1 VRRAAKIAARSKL
14 IAEANPSQLLLYVNP
29 LFYLVNNY
37 CSGVLQKRITKR
49 GLPWKPMRP
58 RWSQLLEG
66 S

>member
-1 VRRAAKIAARSKL
+1 
-14 IAEANPSQLLLYVNP
+14 
-29 LFYLVNNY
+29 LVNNY